1 MPKLWVPTDDRPIES
16 FRPRDDRHHR
26 PDEPADDLAAR
37 RVIER
42 KRTSERSAHA
52 HMSGSQA
59 TSTPL
64 ETRTRDE
71 LYDRAKE
78 LGIDGRSAMAKHEL
92 IEAIRERS

>member
-1 MPKLWVPTDDRPIES
+1 MPKLWIPTDDRPFV
-16 FRPRDDRHHR
+16 FRPRFDRQGR
-26 PDEPADDLAAR
+26 SDELADDLAAR
-37 RVIER
+37 NVIER
-42 KRTSERSAHA
+42 GRRPARAAHT
-52 HMSGSQA
+52 HVSDSKPS
-59 TSTPL
+59 STPL